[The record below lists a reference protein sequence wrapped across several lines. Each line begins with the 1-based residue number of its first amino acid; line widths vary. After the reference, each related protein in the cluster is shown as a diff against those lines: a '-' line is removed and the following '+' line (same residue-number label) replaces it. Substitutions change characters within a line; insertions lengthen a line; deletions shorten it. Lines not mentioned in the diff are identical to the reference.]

1 MKRYIKLF
9 IILVLTL
16 YTENIYAQKLVGLIL
31 NRTKDIY
38 YKWERNIQKDLDLVF
53 YNEDFC
59 DYYLFCKVD
68 NSHILLPGK
77 NTIYTID
84 RDSEASAAFKYAS
97 KYVYFRG
104 IFPKELKMD
113 TPYALPVKNGEK
125 TGWVVHQREPMRT
138 MNFRVLE
145 DTIYATRGGVA
156 CKTLSPDDLLIYHAD
171 HTFAVYMYMSENF
184 VQAGDIVQTGQ
195 PIGIAGSRG
204 IPISFFF
211 LDKNKLLSE
220 NFMGY
225 PYSHFTPVFRTTEG
239 DMKLKERTY
248 YYAATDD
255 QLIMQDMDKR
265 ERKKYMKQK
274 SMK

>member
-1 MKRYIKLF
+1 MKQYIF
-9 IILVLTL
+9 ILLALTL
-16 YTENIYAQKLVGLIL
+16 FSSNMYGQKVGGLIL
-31 NRTKDIY
+31 SRTKDIY
-38 YKWERNIQKDLDLVF
+38 YKWERNIERDLDLVF

-84 RDSEASAAFKYAS
+84 KDSEASNAFKYAS
-97 KYVYFRG
+97 QYVYFRG
-104 IFPKELKMD
+104 IFPKELKID

-125 TGWVVHQREPMRT
+125 TGWVVDQREPFRT

-145 DTIYATRGGVA
+145 DTVYATRGGVA
-156 CKTLSPDDLLIYHAD
+156 CKTPSREHLLIYHAD
-171 HTFAVYMYMSENF
+171 NTFAAYMYMSENF
-184 VQAGDIVQTGQ
+184 IREGDIVLTGQ

-204 IPISFFF
+204 IPISYFF

-225 PYSHFTPVFRTTEG
+225 PYFHFTPVFRTTEG
-239 DMKLKERTY
+239 DVKLKEKTF
-248 YYAATDD
+248 YYAATDEE
-255 QLIMQDMDKR
+255 LIMQDMDKH
-265 ERKKYMKQK
+265 EKKKYLKQK